1 MPKTI
6 IADTSCFIILSKIN
20 ELSLLKSLYGSVTT
34 TPEIASEFGHP
45 LPDWVIIKKVQDVQ
59 KLYLLEL
66 QIDKGESSALVL
78 AMEQGNCTVVL
89 DDQKAR
95 KIAANLH
102 ITFTGTLGVIVKAK
116 TTGHIP
122 SIVPILEKIRET
134 NFRISPLLE
143 QTLLELAGE

>member
-20 ELSLLKSLYGSVTT
+20 ELSLLKSLYSSVTT

-45 LPDWVIIKKVQDVQ
+45 LPDWVIIKPVQDIQ

-102 ITFTGTLGVIVKAK
+102 ITFTGTLGIIVKAK

-122 SIVPILEKIRET
+122 SIVPILKKIRET

>member
-1 MPKTI
+1 MPRTI

-34 TPEIASEFGHP
+34 TPEIASEFGQP
-45 LPDWVIIKKVQDVQ
+45 LPDWVIIKPVQDKQ

-78 AMEQGNCTVVL
+78 AMEQGECTVVL

-95 KIAANLH
+95 KIAAHLH
-102 ITFTGTLGVIVKAK
+102 IPYTGTLGIIVKAK
-116 TTGHIP
+116 TAGYIT

-134 NFRISPLLE
+134 NFRISPMLE
-143 QTLLELAGE
+143 KNLLELAGE